1 MKTPLIRRAQPQRE
15 RGVTMIFV
23 ALAMAAIISMAA
35 LAIDV
40 ITLYLAKQEAQRAA
54 DAAALAAGKVIS
66 LSGITGDPL
75 NGSGHWAS
83 ICGPDDGNNGLATRA
98 AKAVANQNLIAGG
111 PSTNPIVMYSSGG
124 TSNADCTALSGTGFG
139 VNPVITVQL
148 TRASLPTFFSRIWG
162 NTGNTISATAA
173 AEVFNPSNSG
183 NSGSQPTGT
192 IIPV

>member
-1 MKTPLIRRAQPQRE
+1 MKTPLIPQSRAAQYASE
-15 RGVTMIFV
+15 RGVTIVLV
-23 ALAMAAIISMAA
+23 ALAMVAIIGIAA
-35 LAIDV
+35 LSIDV

-111 PSTNPIVMYSSGG
+111 PSTN
-124 TSNADCTALSGTGFG
+124 
-139 VNPVITVQL
+139 
-148 TRASLPTFFSRIWG
+148 
-162 NTGNTISATAA
+162 
-173 AEVFNPSNSG
+173 
-183 NSGSQPTGT
+183 
-192 IIPV
+192 